1 MDVEVDDVVFD
12 DEFVVGVLEEQRLF
26 DDNDE
31 IDVQQ
36 LQRQPKTQYNQHQSL
51 SIICIEAHTD
61 IDLKR
66 VMLPSS
72 LFALGAQARV

>member
-51 SIICIEAHTD
+51 S
-61 IDLKR
+61 L
-66 VMLPSS
+66 S
-72 LFALGAQARV
+72 LYYLY